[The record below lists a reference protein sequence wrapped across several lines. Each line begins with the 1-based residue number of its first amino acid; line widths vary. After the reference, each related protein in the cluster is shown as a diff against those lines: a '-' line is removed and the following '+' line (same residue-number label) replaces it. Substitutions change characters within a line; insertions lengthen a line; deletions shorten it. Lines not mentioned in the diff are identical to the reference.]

1 MKKLLKVS
9 LIYVILALI
18 GGVFYREFTK
28 FNGFTGV
35 TRLADIHVHLMVL
48 GTFMFMILALF
59 AQRTQLLEAKK
70 FKLFMILYNIGLG
83 LTVIMMSVRGIT
95 QVLAMNLSKGLDASI
110 SGMAGIGH
118 ILLGIS
124 LILLMTILM
133 KVSEEIKDESN
144 CSI

>member
-9 LIYVILALI
+9 FIYVILALI

-28 FNGFTGV
+28 FNNYTGV
-35 TRLADIHVHLMVL
+35 TSLADIHVHLMVL

-59 AQRTQLLEAKK
+59 AQRTRLLEAKK
-70 FKLFMILYNIGLG
+70 FKLFMLLYNIGLG
-83 LTVIMMSVRGIT
+83 LTVIMMSARGIT

-133 KVSEEIKDESN
+133 KVSEEK
-144 CSI
+144 

>member
-9 LIYVILALI
+9 FIYVILALI

-28 FNGFTGV
+28 FNNYTGV
-35 TRLADIHVHLMVL
+35 TSLADIHVHLMVL

-59 AQRTQLLEAKK
+59 AQRTRLLKAKK
-70 FKLFMILYNIGLG
+70 FKLFMLLYNIGLG
-83 LTVIMMSVRGIT
+83 LTVIMMSARGIT

-133 KVSEEIKDESN
+133 KVSEEK
-144 CSI
+144 

>member
-9 LIYVILALI
+9 FIYVILALI

-28 FNGFTGV
+28 FNNYTGV
-35 TRLADIHVHLMVL
+35 TSLADIHVHLMVL

-59 AQRTQLLEAKK
+59 VQRTRLLEAKK
-70 FKLFMILYNIGLG
+70 FKLFMLLYNIGLG
-83 LTVIMMSVRGIT
+83 LTVIMMSARGIT

-133 KVSEEIKDESN
+133 KVSEEK
-144 CSI
+144 